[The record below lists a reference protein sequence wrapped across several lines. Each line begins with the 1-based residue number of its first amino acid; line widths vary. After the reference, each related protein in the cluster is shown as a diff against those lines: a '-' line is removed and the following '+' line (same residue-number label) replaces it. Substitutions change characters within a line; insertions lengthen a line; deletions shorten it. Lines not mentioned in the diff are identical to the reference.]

1 MKLWKQG
8 VKRVN
13 KQIHK
18 QVHEWKKKGIGGNLP
33 PMPNPVTADTEE
45 MQAKWTKG
53 SSQAYVTSQSN
64 IFSPLFETE

>member
-8 VKRVN
+8 VKRVS

-33 PMPNPVTADTEE
+33 PIPNPMTADTEE
-45 MQAKWTKG
+45 MQAK
-53 SSQAYVTSQSN
+53 
-64 IFSPLFETE
+64 